1 MKSRLGIM
9 LATAAAAG
17 CAAFLILSADA
28 QDAAAP
34 PQPPAPNA
42 RSLPPPGPG
51 PGARDFGPRGGRGGF
66 LARFSP
72 QDRAA
77 FFDAHIA
84 AVKAGLELSPDQD
97 KLWGPAE
104 QAVRDLAKTMIAE
117 RQKFGGEDR
126 SADPVT
132 RLRDRGDAAVARG
145 QALQKLAD
153 AAQPLWASLS
163 DDQKRRLPILMHG
176 MQARNDF
183 GPRAR
188 GAQGDWR
195 ERLRDRPQRRPP
207 PRSDDDGG
215 SQPD

>member
-17 CAAFLILSADA
+17 CAAFLILGADA

-34 PQPPAPNA
+34 SQPPASDA
-42 RSLPPPGPG
+42 RPLPPPG
-51 PGARDFGPRGGRGGF
+51 PGARDFGPRRGGGRGF

-84 AVKAGLELSPDQD
+84 AVKAGLELSPDQE

-104 QAVRDLAKTMIAE
+104 QAVRDLAKAMIAQ
-117 RQKFGGEDR
+117 RQKFTGEDR

-163 DDQKRRLPILMHG
+163 DDQKRRLPILMRG
-176 MQARNDF
+176 MQARNNF

-188 GAQGDWR
+188 EAQGDWR
-195 ERLRDRPQRRPP
+195 ERLRDRFQRRPA
-207 PRSDDDGG
+207 PRDDEGA
-215 SQPD
+215 SQRD